1 MIRINLIAAERAPQ
15 SKKKSVSS
23 APSTPGAWQ
32 FYLFLL
38 VFVGG
43 AVGLCAAGFV
53 WKKTQIADLDRRIA
67 EAEKRQRELQ
77 AIKQQVEALEAKR
90 ATYQKKIDIIQRL
103 QKEQTGPVHML
114 DEVSK
119 ALPDFVWLTSLTQT
133 GAAGANVGLTGN
145 ANSLVAV
152 ADYITAL
159 EKSGWF
165 SNVEMGPA
173 NVDAN
178 NLVTFSLKMRF
189 TNRANAAPP
198 GAAQSTAPPP
208 GAPAA
213 PPAGK

>member
-1 MIRINLIAAERAPQ
+1 MIRINLIAAERSPQ
-15 SKKKSVSS
+15 AKKKSSS
-23 APSTPGAWQ
+23 APSAPGAWQ
-32 FYLFLL
+32 LYLFLL

-43 AVGLCAAGFV
+43 AVGLSVAGYV
-53 WKKTQIADLDRRIA
+53 WKKTQIADMDRRIA

-103 QKEQTGPVHML
+103 QEQTGPVHML

-119 ALPDFVWLTSLTQT
+119 ALPDFVWLTSLTQA
-133 GAAGANVGLTGN
+133 GAGGANVGLTGN

-165 SNVEMGPA
+165 SNVDMGPA

-178 NLVTFSLKMRF
+178 NLVTFSLKMQF
-189 TNRANAAPP
+189 KNLANVAKPATPAPP
-198 GAAQSTAPPP
+198 TAPASPTTP
-208 GAPAA
+208 A
-213 PPAGK
+213 PPAGN

>member
-15 SKKKSVSS
+15 AKKKSAS
-23 APSTPGAWQ
+23 APSAPGAWQ
-32 FYLFLL
+32 LYLFLL
-38 VFVGG
+38 LFVGG
-43 AVGLCAAGFV
+43 AVGVSVFLGI
-53 WKKTQIADLDRRIA
+53 WKKAQIADLDRRIA

-119 ALPDFVWLTSLTQT
+119 ALPDFVWLTALNET
-133 GAAGANVGLTGN
+133 GPGGIGLTGN

-165 SNVEMGPA
+165 TNVEMGPA

-178 NLVTFSLKMRF
+178 NLVSFSLKMQF
-189 TNRANAAPP
+189 KNLANVAKPATPPAAAPP
-198 GAAQSTAPPP
+198 QP
-208 GAPAA
+208 GAPPA
-213 PPAGK
+213 PGN